1 MMLIPVK
8 NVKQINGVGS
18 YKRRIGRAPSVQ
30 TVRAGLSEET
40 TEETDS

>member
-8 NVKQINGVGS
+8 NVKWINGVES
-18 YKRRIGRAPSVQ
+18 YKRRIGRVLSVQ
-30 TVRAGLSEET
+30 TVRAGLSEEI